1 MEHINR
7 LKRVHQDSVDLMKT
21 EFMSQIARLKVSE
34 YFRNS
39 ENFSQISQKIY
50 FLLDHSQ

>member
-34 YFRNS
+34 FFKIRIKYFSFQN
-39 ENFSQISQKIY
+39 I
-50 FLLDHSQ
+50 

>member
-34 YFRNS
+34 FSANS
-39 ENFSQISQKIY
+39 EYFFNFLIRPFTMTRLK
-50 FLLDHSQ
+50 H

>member
-7 LKRVHQDSVDLMKT
+7 LKRVHQDSVVLMIT

-34 YFRNS
+34 FWKSEFQKYF
-39 ENFSQISQKIY
+39 I
-50 FLLDHSQ
+50 

>member
-34 YFRNS
+34 FS
-39 ENFSQISQKIY
+39 ANFPNNI
-50 FLLDHSQ
+50 LLDHSQ

>member
-34 YFRNS
+34 FWKS
-39 ENFSQISQKIY
+39 EFQKYLIRP
-50 FLLDHSQ
+50 FTMTRLKH